1 MNISLMTKYR
11 PKKFSEVLGQEVA
24 VTALKNIARSNKP
37 SCRGIILRGPWGVGK
52 TTLARLFGKAIGCS
66 SFISGETDDLCL
78 NCDSCISSSN
88 LLDYNSSAVGKVEEI
103 KSLLSDL
110 RYLSSIPYVVILDEF
125 HLSSQQAQS
134 ALLETLEEGFQKPYK
149 LYWVLCT
156 TGSVLPT
163 VASRCVTL
171 NLGTVSSEDIQN
183 LILSVANKEGI
194 ELSTEDAIGITY
206 RSQGHVRNA
215 LNLLEGLRIAG
226 SSVLAGPRPLLEEL
240 ISYGCSEGT
249 EVTSKIEDLIDTIM
263 RYPIYLIKL
272 DLDLVISDILQKKGD
287 FGKKFYRYG
296 IQLFK
301 HIYSPEC
308 QAALSTEIGTRLVL
322 VSTYQILSST

>member
-1 MNISLMTKYR
+1 MSNTSLMTKYR
-11 PKKFSEVLGQEVA
+11 PKKFSEVLGQEIA
-24 VTALKNIARSNKP
+24 VKALKNIARSDKP
-37 SCRGIILRGPWGVGK
+37 SCRGIILQGPWGVGK
-52 TTLARLFGKAIGCS
+52 TTLARLFGKAVGCS

-110 RYLSSIPYVVILDEF
+110 RYLSGVPYVVILDEF

-134 ALLETLEEGFQKPYK
+134 ALLETLEEGFQN

-163 VASRCVTL
+163 VASRCITL
-171 NLGTVSSEDIQN
+171 NLGIVSSEDIQN
-183 LILSVANKEGI
+183 LILSVANQEGI

-226 SSVLAGPRPLLEEL
+226 SSILAGPRPLLEDL

-249 EVTSKIEDLIDTIM
+249 SVISKIEDLVDTIM

-296 IQLFK
+296 IPLFK
-301 HIYSPEC
+301 HVYSPEC
-308 QAALSTEIGTRLVL
+308 QSALSAEIGTRLVL
-322 VSTYQILSST
+322 LSTYQVLSSI